1 MMAVTKSAYPRRVE
15 PVSVEEQGEGVYV
28 VILAGKGKL
37 FITNS
42 TGRRVLDLCDGT
54 RTVADIVDS
63 VHSEYPGVDRAQI
76 ESDVAQWLEGA
87 SAKGVIEW
95 Q

>member
-1 MMAVTKSAYPRRVE
+1 MMTVTKSAYPRRVE
-15 PVSVEEQGEGVYV
+15 PLTVEQQGEGVYV

-37 FITNS
+37 FITNA

-54 RTVADIVDS
+54 KTLEEIVDLM
-63 VHSEYPGVDRAQI
+63 HSEYPGVDRAQI
-76 ESDVAQWLEGA
+76 QSDVEKWLEVA

-95 Q
+95 S